1 MQTKSGGYA
10 IITKNAPGGVTI
22 AGYASTFGGPPDL
35 GGDVIERG
43 AYAGSLRNRPAV
55 PILWAHDPA
64 QPIGK
69 TLHLSETEKGLI
81 FEAVILPT
89 TTGKDA
95 AILAKAGI
103 MSCSI
108 GYDTLKS
115 GPPMGKGEV
124 RRLKEIDLYEISLV
138 TFPMNPKAQLLTV
151 GDALADELTIA
162 KADDRRR
169 RGLPVSDADM
179 VKACQAEARIIDKAL
194 QADRRRALYDV
205 EFELQELAKMQSSP
219 EPPRTRARQSGRA
232 R

>member
-10 IITKNAPGGVTI
+10 LMLKAGSAPGGAVTI
-22 AGYASTFGGPPDL
+22 AGYASTFDGPPDL

-43 AYAGSLRNRPAV
+43 AYSASLAARPIV

-69 TLHLSETEKGLI
+69 TIFLAETDKALI

-138 TFPMNPKAQLLTV
+138 TFPMNPRARLATV
-151 GDALADELTIA
+151 SETLCDELTIA

-194 QADRRRALYDV
+194 WGDRRRVLYDI
-205 EFELQELAKMQSSP
+205 EFELQEMAKQSI
-219 EPPRTRARQSGRA
+219 PR
-232 R
+232 